1 MLLDTNAISA
11 LAAGDETLIKAIE
24 AGQRPI
30 AMDNLDDPLF
40 DEF

>member
-1 MLLDTNAISA
+1 MEHGVQVPANQVVVRM
-11 LAAGDETLIKAIE
+11 IKAIE